1 MNAHLTLRK
10 MSNRTSSGGRNVK
23 LLQDMCLDTL
33 SVRAVLD
40 CFCNI
45 SLPPRLAD
53 YYYERV
59 RKQHGITDEVLPVVF
74 HSGSLQADLAGN
86 PITGRGLTHLRK
98 CVKLKKLTLSSNPA
112 DAFDENS
119 LLETLKCFHELEEVQ
134 LTGLRGVTPDVVS
147 VIAEQ
152 NKNLTTLR
160 LDKCPNVD
168 DACLRALGEGCPSL
182 KHVSFS
188 STQITPCGVRALLEG
203 ACRFT
208 LQEFLINGCCNLNS
222 DAVSVLVAGC
232 PSLRILGADS
242 LSGIETALG
251 NMRQRQQLTWFIS
264 S

>member
-1 MNAHLTLRK
+1 M
-10 MSNRTSSGGRNVK
+10 
-23 LLQDMCLDTL
+23 
-33 SVRAVLD
+33 D

-119 LLETLKCFHELEEVQ
+119 LLETLRCFHELEEVQ
-134 LTGLRGVTPDVVS
+134 LTGLRGVTPEVVS

-188 STQITPCGVRALLEG
+188 STQVNLLGLMTNYCFRVCLCGRKLMHLKWMAWAVRRVYLFICLILYLQCPEG
-203 ACRFT
+203 VTDRLSTEAV
-208 LQEFLINGCCNLNS
+208 QKVEHPLNIH
-222 DAVSVLVAGC
+222 V
-232 PSLRILGADS
+232 
-242 LSGIETALG
+242 
-251 NMRQRQQLTWFIS
+251 QR
-264 S
+264 

>member
-1 MNAHLTLRK
+1 MLSFFFSFNAMAAQICPLTVLAV
-10 MSNRTSSGGRNVK
+10 GW
-23 LLQDMCLDTL
+23 LL
-33 SVRAVLD
+33 
-40 CFCNI
+40 F
-45 SLPPRLAD
+45 LP
-53 YYYERV
+53 
-59 RKQHGITDEVLPVVF
+59 G
-74 HSGSLQADLAGN
+74 
-86 PITGRGLTHLRK
+86 
-98 CVKLKKLTLSSNPA
+98 
-112 DAFDENS
+112 
-119 LLETLKCFHELEEVQ
+119 LLETLRCFHELEEVQ
-134 LTGLRGVTPDVVS
+134 LTGLRGVTPEVVS

-242 LSGIETALG
+242 LSGIVRGSSWRGSFPPDSWCTVWPSTPRQDAFLFKGTQEAELEEKWRWWWQEMEVCSEPSFTSPREVKIWAPTCTIHSLLTAEAASLASLVTT
-251 NMRQRQQLTWFIS
+251 NLVPFCTEV
-264 S
+264 